1 MRSFS
6 KKANSWNRT
15 HFGNLFQK
23 KKRILARLKGIQE
36 SLAVCPNDHL
46 INLEKMLRSDF
57 AEVAKLEEEFWAMK
71 SRILWL
77 IEGDRNTSFYHTAAL
92 VRRRRNCILC
102 MKDRMG
108 NWINGDREISEFI
121 REGFDAL
128 FTSGLTSSSLTK
140 WNPPFGDS
148 VKKEIHHIFTTKAA
162 PEYLNKTLI
171 TLIPKSRN
179 PETLN
184 NYRPI
189 SLCNTVYKMVTKI
202 IVAQFRPLLPD
213 LISPL
218 QSAFVPGRQGMDN
231 AIIVQ
236 ELIHSMVRKKGRV
249 GVMAIKLDL
258 EKAYDRLEWSFIR
271 DTPNLYKFPNQLV
284 SLIMSCVSSSSI
296 SILVNGSALE
306 PFYHS
311 RGIRQG
317 DPLSPYLFI
326 LCMEVLEA
334 LLEEKCKAKLWNSI
348 KASQGNPE
356 FSHVFFADDLMLFT
370 KADRKNC
377 TAIRDVLDFFCELSE
392 QKIST
397 KKSRVY
403 FSPNVDPEKRTEL
416 GKILGFRST
425 PTLGKYLGFPIKHSG
440 LQRNLLD
447 ETLARTAEVAYLVS
461 NGSKNTSRN
470 KIQVRLCIALK
481 LPAMEIE
488 LDAKVVIDLVRKD
501 SCDLNSLGALV
512 ADCKE
517 GLKEIPYVKVLHCF
531 REANKCADNLTRRGA
546 MLEQDFIVFIHPPTK
561 VELLIDLDVV
571 GTMYDRF
578 VSSALE
584 VV

>member
-6 KKANSWNRT
+6 EKANSWNCT

-77 IEGDRNTSFYHTAAL
+77 VEGDRNTSFYHTAAL
-92 VRRRRNCILC
+92 VRRRRNRILC
-102 MKDRMG
+102 MKDRIG

-140 WNPPFGDS
+140 WNPPCWSTWLNEADATAIDRPISNVEIKASLWALKPFKEPGSDGLHAGFFQRFWLLVGDS

-202 IVAQFRPLLPD
+202 IVARLRPLLPD

-236 ELIHSMVRKKGRV
+236 ELIHSMARKKV
-249 GVMAIKLDL
+249 
-258 EKAYDRLEWSFIR
+258 EW
-271 DTPNLYKFPNQLV
+271 
-284 SLIMSCVSSSSI
+284 
-296 SILVNGSALE
+296 E
-306 PFYHS
+306 
-311 RGIRQG
+311 
-317 DPLSPYLFI
+317 
-326 LCMEVLEA
+326 
-334 LLEEKCKAKLWNSI
+334 
-348 KASQGNPE
+348 
-356 FSHVFFADDLMLFT
+356 
-370 KADRKNC
+370 
-377 TAIRDVLDFFCELSE
+377 
-392 QKIST
+392 
-397 KKSRVY
+397 
-403 FSPNVDPEKRTEL
+403 
-416 GKILGFRST
+416 
-425 PTLGKYLGFPIKHSG
+425 
-440 LQRNLLD
+440 
-447 ETLARTAEVAYLVS
+447 
-461 NGSKNTSRN
+461 
-470 KIQVRLCIALK
+470 
-481 LPAMEIE
+481 
-488 LDAKVVIDLVRKD
+488 
-501 SCDLNSLGALV
+501 
-512 ADCKE
+512 
-517 GLKEIPYVKVLHCF
+517 
-531 REANKCADNLTRRGA
+531 
-546 MLEQDFIVFIHPPTK
+546 
-561 VELLIDLDVV
+561 
-571 GTMYDRF
+571 
-578 VSSALE
+578 
-584 VV
+584 